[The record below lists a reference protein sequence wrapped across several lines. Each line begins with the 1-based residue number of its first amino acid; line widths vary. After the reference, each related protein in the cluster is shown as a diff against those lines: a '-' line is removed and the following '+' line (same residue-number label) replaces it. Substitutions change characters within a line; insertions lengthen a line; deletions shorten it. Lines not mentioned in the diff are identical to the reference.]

1 MSDIHPTSVVEN
13 PVVTKEVDTSL
24 LKELESAENSKEKW
38 YDDFEELDEPRD
50 AGEID
55 ERNSDSSDYEEAYI
69 KRKKKKRVRRN
80 MI

>member
-1 MSDIHPTSVVEN
+1 M
-13 PVVTKEVDTSL
+13 VTKEVDTSL